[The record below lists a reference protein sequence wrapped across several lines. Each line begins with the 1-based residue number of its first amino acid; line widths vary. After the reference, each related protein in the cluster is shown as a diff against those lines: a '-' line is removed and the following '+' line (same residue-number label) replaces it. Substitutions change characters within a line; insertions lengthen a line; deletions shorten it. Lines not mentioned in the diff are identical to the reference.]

1 MKKIILLL
9 CFILAIP
16 AMAYQELKIIINA
29 GPGGLQE
36 QAVRAIQSE
45 LSLELGY
52 PIVLELR
59 PGGKGKIAIQELI
72 NQTNT
77 ARLAIMM
84 NVISFLVEEDHKN
97 IVPFSF
103 YGTAALYL
111 ATKNKITW
119 DDILNHC
126 RVDKHI
132 NYGTTGNDSPAHILI
147 LIADKTCKNPMQHI
161 PYKGIVP
168 AVTDLI
174 GGQIDL
180 VAASLPALSEH
191 VSAGNIK
198 LLGTLGAVKSVQ
210 FENLPSLTGP
220 MYKNIDPNEMYF
232 YSAASADH
240 SEMKRIAQALD
251 KVYTTEKFKNFIKS
265 RDIVRSNL
273 ELPINEHYR
282 RNWAKLHQIIADNP
296 GND

>member
-16 AMAYQELKIIINA
+16 AMAYQELKIIITA

-52 PIVLELR
+52 PVVLELR

-77 ARLAIMM
+77 ARLAIMIST
-84 NVISFLVEEDHKN
+84 ISFLVEEDHKN

-103 YGTAALYL
+103 YGTTATFL

-132 NYGTTGNDSPAHILI
+132 NYGSTGNNSPPHILI

-161 PYKGIVP
+161 PYKGIAP
-168 AVTDLI
+168 AVTDLL

-180 VAASLPALSEH
+180 IAAALPALSEQ

-220 MYKNIDPNEMYF
+220 MYKNVDPMEIYF
-232 YSAASADH
+232 YSTTSADQI
-240 SEMKRIAQALD
+240 EMKKIAQALD

-273 ELPINEHYR
+273 EFPINEHYR
-282 RNWAKLHQIIADNP
+282 RNWAELHQIIADNP
-296 GND
+296 SNN